1 MKTLPVMPSVSWTFD
16 PTNTDENAQLSFR
29 AKIDMSLGSPLCM
42 KMREALWSAVACYR
56 FRSGQ
61 LAGRGR
67 VYRAFGERGRERAR
81 GTKAAASCRTP
92 QRLRRLTCH
101 SEEVAGRPTNNLLST
116 VRNRKSR

>member
-1 MKTLPVMPSVSWTFD
+1 MDMKVP
-16 PTNTDENAQLSFR
+16 AGLSFR
-29 AKIDMSLGSPLCM
+29 AKMDMSLGSPLCM

-81 GTKAAASCRTP
+81 GTKAVASCRTP
-92 QRLRRLTCH
+92 KRLRRLTPVF
-101 SEEVAGRPTNNLLST
+101 SIEASPIFTAARALLF
-116 VRNRKSR
+116 VCFQ

>member
-16 PTNTDENAQLSFR
+16 PTNTDENPQLSFR

-67 VYRAFGERGRERAR
+67 VYRASGERGRERAR
-81 GTKAAASCRTP
+81 GVKAAASGRTP
-92 QRLRRLTCH
+92 QRLRRLTPVF
-101 SEEVAGRPTNNLLST
+101 SIEASPIFTAARNLLL
-116 VRNRKSR
+116 REED